1 MRSQKSYRTPL
12 IGIAVRLDE
21 RTRPL
26 RLLPC
31 VTSTRHRASVMTW
44 PPCNEQR
51 ARRTGPFVAGRA
63 SFRDGRE
70 CQCASVIP
78 VMRNREY
85 STADTDGGARWRSQ
99 LRGAVGQV
107 GKVRG
112 TSIAWTDHS
121 EVSINTG
128 LRKRLFN
135 SALGFS
141 STRRPLVR
149 EVRLSDEA
157 CDFRR
162 SAHPDTSTARPSWA
176 RPRRADGS
184 PEASGLL
191 VGPMGEGYGHVRH
204 L

>member
-1 MRSQKSYRTPL
+1 MHQCNNDLVVQVLRITVTVETQYQSISVECIVPRL
-12 IGIAVRLDE
+12 IGDSDLGRRENDHD
-21 RTRPL
+21 PG
-26 RLLPC
+26 
-31 VTSTRHRASVMTW
+31 
-44 PPCNEQR
+44 
-51 ARRTGPFVAGRA
+51 RRTGSKPL
-63 SFRDGRE
+63 SSSLISML
-70 CQCASVIP
+70 QP
-78 VMRNREY
+78 P
-85 STADTDGGARWRSQ
+85 TPTGGARWRSQ
-99 LRGAVGQV
+99 LRGREG
-107 GKVRG
+107 G
-112 TSIAWTDHS
+112 TSRGPTTGK
-121 EVSINTG
+121 VSINTG
-128 LRKRLFN
+128 LRERLFN

-162 SAHPDTSTARPSWA
+162 SAHPDTLGYGSTCRPSWA